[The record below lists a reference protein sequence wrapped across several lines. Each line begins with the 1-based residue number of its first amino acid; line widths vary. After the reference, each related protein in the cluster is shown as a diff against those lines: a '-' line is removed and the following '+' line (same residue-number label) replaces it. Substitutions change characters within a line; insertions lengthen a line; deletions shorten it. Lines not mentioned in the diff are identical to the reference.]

1 MYYIGELAFHPGL
14 RSDEPRLYDLALWSA
29 KTEKCGLSPL
39 VCSLVWLV
47 VTSIWP
53 GKWEKKW
60 RSPSSPHFFTVSNFL
75 MAKLLSETLLLIF
88 DMHQFPF
95 FREGRK
101 KFGESE
107 IGKRASPVH
116 EFGSAYLTRKPESS
130 RSDLGNSPRFLCMI
144 WGK

>member
-1 MYYIGELAFHPGL
+1 MWTFP
-14 RSDEPRLYDLALWSA
+14 PRLQLGMVGRNFNLA
-29 KTEKCGLSPL
+29 
-39 VCSLVWLV
+39 
-47 VTSIWP
+47 
-53 GKWEKKW
+53 GKMRKKVKPPY
-60 RSPSSPHFFTVSNFL
+60 SPSSPTFLPFSNFL